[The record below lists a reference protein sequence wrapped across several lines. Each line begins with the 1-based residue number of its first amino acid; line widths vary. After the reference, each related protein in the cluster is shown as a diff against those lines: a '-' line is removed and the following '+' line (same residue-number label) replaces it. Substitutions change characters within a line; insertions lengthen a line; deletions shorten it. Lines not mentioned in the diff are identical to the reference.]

1 MQNIS
6 ICLLSSSR
14 VLTLCRASMK
24 QGAWEVAVPT
34 LFVWGK
40 SNVHIKPYCT
50 RLLRLKVFLLSDC
63 VYSLQKG
70 KRMETQKL
78 VTLNREQNF
87 SR

>member
-50 RLLRLKVFLLSDC
+50 RLYMCIQFTKRKKNGNAKTGYIEYRAELLT
-63 VYSLQKG
+63 LEHRQK
-70 KRMETQKL
+70 K
-78 VTLNREQNF
+78 
-87 SR
+87 S